1 MSPKYLSI
9 PLVLA
14 VVLAATAATGME
26 LMKVQ
31 VREGQLCA
39 TPSFLG
45 KVVAT
50 LPYGAGVGVLQR
62 QGDWVRV
69 GMPTHNQ
76 EGWMHSSALTEKN
89 LRMAAG
95 ADDVAAAATGDE
107 LALAG
112 KGFNQQV
119 EQRFR
124 AENPDM
130 DFTWVDRMETW
141 EMSAGDLARFVRE
154 GDLAMEGG
162 AQ

>member
-1 MSPKYLSI
+1 MRPKNVWIS
-9 PLVLA
+9 VCLA
-14 VVLAATAATGME
+14 ALLMATAATGME
-26 LMKVQ
+26 LMNVQ
-31 VREGQLCA
+31 VREGQLRT

-62 QGDWVRV
+62 QGDWIRV
-69 GMPTHNQ
+69 GLPTRAQ

-95 ADDVAAAATGDE
+95 ADDVEATATGDE

-124 AENPDM
+124 AENPDK

-141 EMSAGDLARFVRE
+141 GVSAEELADFLRE
-154 GDLAMEGG
+154 GELIAEGETP
-162 AQ
+162 